1 LIFRGYSFLG
11 RILTIKC
18 NPDYI
23 FNYMKSRNIAF
34 LLAFLAALIYGVSFT
49 VAKEV
54 MPLYI
59 RPFGFILIR
68 VLGAAV
74 LFWTVGL
81 FLNKEKIQTQDYP
94 RLLLGALFGIALN
107 QLSFFKGLSMT
118 TPINASVIMVTSPI
132 LVLIF
137 SAFLLNEKAT
147 KKKLL
152 GIFIGLFGAVILIVF
167 GKDSA
172 EASNASLG
180 NLLVFVNAS
189 SYGLYL
195 ILIKNLTKKYHAITL
210 AKWLYLFGLI
220 MVIPFGISE
229 LSMVNWTTMPVP
241 IMYRVGFIIIFTS
254 FLTYMFNLFAIKEL
268 KPTTLSIFIYLQPV
282 IASMYALFVGSD
294 SLNLVKVAA
303 TFLIFVG
310 VYLVTRKPK
319 ETLN

>member
-1 LIFRGYSFLG
+1 MR
-11 RILTIKC
+11 
-18 NPDYI
+18 
-23 FNYMKSRNIAF
+23 SRNIAF

-54 MPLYI
+54 MPLYV
-59 RPFGFILIR
+59 RPFGFILLR
-68 VLGAAV
+68 VLGATS
-74 LFWTVGL
+74 LFWIVGI
-81 FLNKEKIQTQDYP
+81 FLKKEKIEVKDYP
-94 RLLLGALFGIALN
+94 RLLLGAVFGIALN

-137 SAFLLNEKAT
+137 SSFLLNEKAT

-152 GIFIGLFGAVILIVF
+152 GIFIGLFGAVMLIIF
-167 GKDSA
+167 GKDPGMA
-172 EASNASLG
+172 TNATMG

-210 AKWLYLFGLI
+210 AKWLYLLGLI
-220 MVIPFGISE
+220 MVLPFGFSE
-229 LSMVNWTTMPVP
+229 LSMVEWQTMPLP
-241 IMYRVGFIIIFTS
+241 IIYRVGFIIVFTS

-282 IASMYALFVGSD
+282 IASIYALFVGSD
-294 SLNLVKVAA
+294 SLNAIKIGA
-303 TFLIFVG
+303 TVLIFIG
-310 VYLVTRKPK
+310 VYLVTRRPK
-319 ETLN
+319 EDF

>member
-1 LIFRGYSFLG
+1 
-11 RILTIKC
+11 
-18 NPDYI
+18 
-23 FNYMKSRNIAF
+23 MKSRNIAF

-74 LFWTVGL
+74 LFWGVGL
-81 FLNKEKIQTQDYP
+81 FLKKEKIETQDYP

-167 GKDSA
+167 GKDSGM
-172 EASNASLG
+172 ASNASLG

-229 LSMVNWTTMPVP
+229 LSVVNWNTMPAP
-241 IMYRVGFIIIFTS
+241 ILYRVGFIIIFTS

-282 IASMYALFVGSD
+282 IASSYALFVGSD
-294 SLNLVKVAA
+294 SLNLIKVAA
-303 TFLIFVG
+303 TVLIFIG

-319 ETLN
+319 ESLN

>member
-1 LIFRGYSFLG
+1 MR
-11 RILTIKC
+11 
-18 NPDYI
+18 
-23 FNYMKSRNIAF
+23 SRNIAF

-68 VLGAAV
+68 VMGAAL
-74 LFWTVGL
+74 LFWTVGI
-81 FLNKEKIQTQDYP
+81 FLKKEKIETQDYP

-137 SAFLLNEKAT
+137 SSFLLNEKAT
-147 KKKLL
+147 KKKIL
-152 GIFIGLFGAVILIVF
+152 GIFIGLFGAVMLIIF
-167 GKDSA
+167 GKDTGM
-172 EASNASLG
+172 ASNATLG

-229 LSMVNWTTMPVP
+229 LSVVDWNSMPLP
-241 IMYRVGFIIIFTS
+241 ILYRVGFIIVFTS
-254 FLTYMFNLFAIKEL
+254 FMTYMFNLFAIKEL

-282 IASMYALFVGSD
+282 IASSYALLVGSD
-294 SLNLVKVAA
+294 SLNMIKVAA
-303 TFLIFVG
+303 TVLIFIG

-319 ETLN
+319 ESLN

>member
-1 LIFRGYSFLG
+1 MR
-11 RILTIKC
+11 
-18 NPDYI
+18 
-23 FNYMKSRNIAF
+23 SRNTAF

-54 MPLYI
+54 MPLYV
-59 RPFGFILIR
+59 RPFGFILLR
-68 VLGAAV
+68 ALGATS
-74 LFWTVGL
+74 LFWIVGI
-81 FLNKEKIQTQDYP
+81 FLKKEKIEVKDYP
-94 RLLLGALFGIALN
+94 RLLLGAVFGIALN

-137 SAFLLNEKAT
+137 SSFLLNEKAT

-152 GIFIGLFGAVILIVF
+152 GIFIGLFGAVMLIIF
-167 GKDSA
+167 GKDPGMA
-172 EASNASLG
+172 TNATVG

-210 AKWLYLFGLI
+210 AKWLYLLGLI
-220 MVIPFGISE
+220 MVLPFGFSE
-229 LSMVNWTTMPVP
+229 LSMVEWQTMPLP
-241 IMYRVGFIIIFTS
+241 IIYRVGFIIVFTS

-282 IASMYALFVGSD
+282 IASIYALFVGSD
-294 SLNLVKVAA
+294 SLNAIKIGA
-303 TFLIFVG
+303 TVLIFIG
-310 VYLVTRKPK
+310 VYLVTRRPK
-319 ETLN
+319 EDF

>member
-1 LIFRGYSFLG
+1 
-11 RILTIKC
+11 
-18 NPDYI
+18 
-23 FNYMKSRNIAF
+23 MKSRNIAF

-74 LFWTVGL
+74 LFWGVGL
-81 FLNKEKIQTQDYP
+81 FLKKEKIETQDYP

-167 GKDSA
+167 GKDSGM
-172 EASNASLG
+172 ASNASLG

-229 LSMVNWTTMPVP
+229 LSMVNWNTMPVP
-241 IMYRVGFIIIFTS
+241 ILYRVGFIIIFTS

-282 IASMYALFVGSD
+282 IASSYALFVGSD
-294 SLNLVKVAA
+294 SLNLIKVAA
-303 TFLIFVG
+303 TVLIFIG

-319 ETLN
+319 ESLN

>member
-1 LIFRGYSFLG
+1 
-11 RILTIKC
+11 
-18 NPDYI
+18 
-23 FNYMKSRNIAF
+23 MKSRNIAF

-137 SAFLLNEKAT
+137 STFLLNEKAT

-172 EASNASLG
+172 AASNATFG
-180 NLLVFVNAS
+180 NLLIFVNAS

-220 MVIPFGISE
+220 MVIPYVF
-229 LSMVNWTTMPVP
+229 LP
-241 IMYRVGFIIIFTS
+241 IV
-254 FLTYMFNLFAIKEL
+254 
-268 KPTTLSIFIYLQPV
+268 
-282 IASMYALFVGSD
+282 
-294 SLNLVKVAA
+294 
-303 TFLIFVG
+303 
-310 VYLVTRKPK
+310 
-319 ETLN
+319 